1 MKKLF
6 LSIAL
11 VVLGASMAYSA
22 EIPVPKFKCGP
33 WVVGVTETEMTIVY
47 TLNGHEMTKNVPL
60 ATYGAWD
67 AGNKYIYNFSIGAN
81 EIQFTCEV
89 DPWTDVVVS
98 GGNIAI

>member
-47 TLNGHEMTKNVPL
+47 TLNGHDQTKTVEL
-60 ATYGAWD
+60 DTYGAWEQ
-67 AGNKYIYNFSIGAN
+67 GKKYIYNFTIGAK
-81 EIQFTCEV
+81 EIKFTCTV
-89 DPWTDVVVS
+89 DTWTDVVV
-98 GGNIAI
+98 GGGIAI